1 MLKIKIFLTR
11 PYYLCKLPF
20 VRCLKDFH
28 KKYFDCTAAL
38 KLLKEGG
45 LVSIAVF
52 ICEASSRRQ
61 LTGATDKFD
70 NKYVV

>member
-1 MLKIKIFLTR
+1 MYEQIRIFLTR
-11 PYYLCKLPF
+11 PCYLRKLPF

-45 LVSIAVF
+45 LASMAVVV
-52 ICEASSRRQ
+52 CEANSRRQ
-61 LTGATDKFD
+61 LRA
-70 NKYVV
+70 